1 MIDSWDIVLN
11 PENLRKVSDCG
22 VYVLDSPEDIFSI
35 GLRYM
40 RLNADSKNA
49 ANYLPVSGMFQKL
62 RHVIKNII
70 PVSIQE
76 VWLATTFASLSDGQ
90 GTASGTQPCA
100 RIRLQHKVVYV
111 ILNEENL
118 LTGVVF
124 AIPIE
129 AKNVT
134 EA

>member
-11 PENLRKVSDCG
+11 PENLRKVLDCG
-22 VYVLDSPEDIFSI
+22 VYVFDSHEEISSI
-35 GLRYM
+35 GLRCI

-90 GTASGTQPCA
+90 GTLQA
-100 RIRLQHKVVYV
+100 RNRARELGSNIKSSMSFSMRK
-111 ILNEENL
+111 IS
-118 LTGVVF
+118 
-124 AIPIE
+124 
-129 AKNVT
+129 
-134 EA
+134 